1 MKKLFDRYIKILRF
15 SLASIGTFSFIAF
28 VYSSI
33 TNRELLKTL
42 FDFNYFLSIVILLYG
57 LGVYFMPVRVFKKDR
72 LVDHSNY
79 IDVVREEKENK
90 LSGAIESIIWGI
102 NNLVFVGLTEI
113 LIRYIF
119 KY

>member
-57 LGVYFMPVRVFKKDR
+57 LGVYFMPVKVFKKNR

-79 IDVVREEKENK
+79 VDVVREEKESK
-90 LSGAIESIIWGI
+90 ISGALESIFWGLSNMI
-102 NNLVFVGLTEI
+102 IVGVLEIIVRNYLV
-113 LIRYIF
+113 
-119 KY
+119 K